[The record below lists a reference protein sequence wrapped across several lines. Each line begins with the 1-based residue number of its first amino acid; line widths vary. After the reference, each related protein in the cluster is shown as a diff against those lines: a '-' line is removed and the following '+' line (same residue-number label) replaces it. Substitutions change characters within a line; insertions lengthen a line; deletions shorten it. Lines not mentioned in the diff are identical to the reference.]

1 MVKTSGADYGHHKIV
16 CLDEIGDFSIT
27 LRCIRNDRSDLD
39 LMTLTSIGIGK
50 DFWSGLRSSQRLKI
64 DIGMT
69 LDEDIVVSRERVKEF
84 KQWLDS

>member
-1 MVKTSGADYGHHKIV
+1 MDLILGSG
-16 CLDEIGDFSIT
+16 L
-27 LRCIRNDRSDLD
+27 LD
-39 LMTLTSIGIGK
+39 LIDIGK